1 MEGAFGCRRHT
12 LYGKV
17 IWVLQEPAACLVWCS
32 NADWFVHSPTVCVA
46 AVMQETGGDGVG
58 CLFEAT
64 GVPPAVN
71 GCFELIR

>member
-1 MEGAFGCRRHT
+1 MV
-12 LYGKV
+12 YV
-17 IWVLQEPAACLVWCS
+17 VV
-32 NADWFVHSPTVCVA
+32 VCVSPLCIVYSLLLSVS
-46 AVMQETGGDGVG
+46 AVMQETDGDGVG